1 MKNSCLATLTVSTF
15 LLLAMPARA
24 ESCYEMAT
32 KRVKYVSEA
41 EAALARGSYA
51 VARSLMKLADSKTA
65 EMRAKGCR

>member
-1 MKNSCLATLTVSTF
+1 MKNIRLTTLAVFTF
-15 LLLAMPARA
+15 FFLAMPARA

-51 VARSLMKLADSKTA
+51 VARSLTKLAESKTA